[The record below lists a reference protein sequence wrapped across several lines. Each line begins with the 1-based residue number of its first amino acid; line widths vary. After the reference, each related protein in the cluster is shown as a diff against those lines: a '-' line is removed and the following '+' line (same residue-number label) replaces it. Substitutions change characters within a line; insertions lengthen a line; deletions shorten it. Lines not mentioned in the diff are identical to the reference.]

1 MKILFDTHTHTLAST
16 HAYSTVMENAKYASE
31 IGMEAIAVTDHAPA
45 IPDGAHEWHFLNLKA
60 LPREKRALF
69 ILRYWYAESIPS
81 IAGQLA
87 MSENNVSVSL
97 NRLRKKLKEHLPERG
112 YEL

>member
-45 IPDGAHEWHFLNLKA
+45 NG
-60 LPREKRALF
+60 
-69 ILRYWYAESIPS
+69 SITCVSPETT
-81 IAGQLA
+81 
-87 MSENNVSVSL
+87 MSPASM
-97 NRLRKKLKEHLPERG
+97 
-112 YEL
+112 